1 MKQSLALVFFLA
13 AVPAFA
19 QDNCV
24 ERFSGDWMVR
34 LNTGQTYVGHHLP
47 NGVATADCAMCAP
60 GRWTCQGNII
70 SKKAGWISYSGTLS
84 ADGNTIV
91 EPYGVLTRIGPAPG
105 ASAPTADA
113 PTADVQTP
121 TVRTPAPPTANVQT
135 PTVRTP
141 TAPVA
146 NVQTPTVRTP
156 TVRPPT
162 VRTPAAPTANVQTPT
177 VRTPQSAADA
187 KRCGDARAYLAP
199 FASGM
204 GEQWVRDQ
212 LATMKCS

>member
-1 MKQSLALVFFLA
+1 
-13 AVPAFA
+13 
-19 QDNCV
+19 
-24 ERFSGDWMVR
+24 
-34 LNTGQTYVGHHLP
+34 
-47 NGVATADCAMCAP
+47 MCAP

-156 TVRPPT
+156 AAPVANVQTPTVRTPTVRPPT